1 METEKYYVEQRQTEA
16 IDEAQELGLAENKS
30 AALRLLVD
38 EGASTMGLN
47 GHRDANTRLRRAV
60 RRSGDALAVVA
71 ILMLGGTLFAPEAV
85 RVPFVL
91 LPLVSSLA
99 MYGLDRVLGRH
110 EPRVSAWLSRG
121 EMV

>member
-71 ILMLGGTLFAPEAV
+71 IMALGATLFWPDDV

-91 LPLVSSLA
+91 LPLVSSLV

-110 EPRVSAWLSRG
+110 EPRVSAWFSRSDA
-121 EMV
+121 